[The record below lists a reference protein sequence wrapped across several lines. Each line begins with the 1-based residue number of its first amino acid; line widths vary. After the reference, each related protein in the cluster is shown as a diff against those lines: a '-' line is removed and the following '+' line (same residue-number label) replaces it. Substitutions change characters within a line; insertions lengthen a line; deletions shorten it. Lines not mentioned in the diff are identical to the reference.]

1 MIGATGCKYR
11 AGFAMG
17 SFEAKVR
24 WIGCAATAAALL
36 SCPEASHAYQS
47 GASFWLPGQYAS
59 FAAMQ
64 QTPGWS
70 LGVSYFHSSVAVA
83 GSVAAA
89 RQILVGRIPST
100 VKVDLNLSLSGR
112 SDLVTLTPSYTFA
125 TPVLGGQLLVALSS
139 SSVPCFQRGAEPMGS
154 SQHPTSAPRQARSAG
169 AKGSATW
176 TWRATADSP
185 SRTSS

>member
-1 MIGATGCKYR
+1 ME
-11 AGFAMG
+11 

-36 SCPEASHAYQS
+36 SCPEASHADQS

-70 LGVSYFHSSVAVA
+70 LNVSYFHSSVSAA

-89 RQILVGRIPST
+89 REILAGRIPVT
-100 VKVDLNLSLSGR
+100 AKVDLNLSLSGR
-112 SDLVTLTPSYTFA
+112 SDLVTLTPSYAFE
-125 TPVLGGQLLVALSS
+125 TPVLGGQLVLALS
-139 SSVPCFQRGAEPMGS
+139 G
-154 SQHPTSAPRQARSAG
+154 
-169 AKGSATW
+169 
-176 TWRATADSP
+176 
-185 SRTSS
+185 